1 MSGIGLIKITL
12 RNGGAQK
19 RSQFW
24 KGFHIFKFKLN
35 LIFLHMSFGTKVYR
49 NKHEAK
55 NKFHMIIHI
64 FNSII
69 LKSYIIENA
78 ITIGHKLPKN
88 NTF

>member
-1 MSGIGLIKITL
+1 
-12 RNGGAQK
+12 
-19 RSQFW
+19 
-24 KGFHIFKFKLN
+24 
-35 LIFLHMSFGTKVYR
+35 MSFGTKVYR

-69 LKSYIIENA
+69 LKSYIIDNA
-78 ITIGHKLPKN
+78 IMIGHKLPKN